1 MARFAVLILC
11 IVAAACAPVT
21 AHLEIGQAT
30 PFIESASLVTRDGTH
45 LPLRVW
51 AAAEPRAVIVAL
63 HGMSDYSN
71 AFDLPATWWAEQGV
85 TTYAYD
91 QRSFGA
97 TPDPKLW
104 PGDEALRRDLA
115 DGVAAVRARHPGLP
129 IFALGESM
137 GGAVVLSAMS
147 HGELPPVDGV
157 ILVSPAVWSRGD
169 MPVLYRVAL
178 WLAAHTV
185 PSMTVSGKGLKIW
198 PCDNIEL
205 LRRMSRDPLFQHE
218 TPVGKVW
225 GVVNLMDDARNA
237 PEKLSNPPPILFMY
251 GGNDQIIPREPTKA
265 VVEELGSHA
274 DVKFYPK
281 GFHMLLR
288 DVEAP
293 PRWQDV
299 LDWIAQRADASV
311 QPSP

>member
-115 DGVAAVRARHPGLP
+115 DRRFVLEQRIARHAPQQLDVVARPDLEAFTGN
-129 IFALGESM
+129 GHRGNRM
-137 GGAVVLSAMS
+137 GS
-147 HGELPPVDGV
+147 
-157 ILVSPAVWSRGD
+157 
-169 MPVLYRVAL
+169 
-178 WLAAHTV
+178 
-185 PSMTVSGKGLKIW
+185 
-198 PCDNIEL
+198 
-205 LRRMSRDPLFQHE
+205 
-218 TPVGKVW
+218 
-225 GVVNLMDDARNA
+225 
-237 PEKLSNPPPILFMY
+237 
-251 GGNDQIIPREPTKA
+251 
-265 VVEELGSHA
+265 
-274 DVKFYPK
+274 
-281 GFHMLLR
+281 
-288 DVEAP
+288 
-293 PRWQDV
+293 
-299 LDWIAQRADASV
+299 
-311 QPSP
+311 QP